1 MKKIFTLL
9 LIFMATMISAQAQ
22 FEQGVKY
29 VSASAS
35 GFGLSYSSNER
46 FRFGLDANAG
56 YFLSDCFMLHA
67 TAGYE
72 HKRNLDDVR
81 IGAGARYYFDQ
92 CGIYLGAGAEYNHFT
107 KKNNDVMIPLTV
119 GYAFFLNQY
128 ITLEPS
134 IYYKMSLHDFGG
146 NSTFGASIGLGFYF

>member
-1 MKKIFTLL
+1 MKKILSLL
-9 LIFMATMISAQAQ
+9 LVFMTSMTSAHAQ
-22 FEQGVKY
+22 FERGVKY
-29 VSASAS
+29 VGASAS
-35 GFGLSYSSNER
+35 GLGFSYSSNEK
-46 FRFGLDANAG
+46 FRLGLDAHAG
-56 YFLSDCFMLHA
+56 YFVADCLMLNA

-107 KKNNDVMIPLTV
+107 KKNNALMIPLSV
-119 GYAFFLNQY
+119 GYAFFLNQF

-134 IYYKMSLHDFGG
+134 LYYKMSLHDFGG
-146 NSTFGASIGLGFYF
+146 NSTFGASIGLGVYF

>member
-1 MKKIFTLL
+1 
-9 LIFMATMISAQAQ
+9 
-22 FEQGVKY
+22 
-29 VSASAS
+29 
-35 GFGLSYSSNER
+35 
-46 FRFGLDANAG
+46 
-56 YFLSDCFMLHA
+56 MLNA

-107 KKNNDVMIPLTV
+107 KKNNDLMIPLSV
-119 GYAFFLNQY
+119 GYAFFLNQF

-134 IYYKMSLHDFGG
+134 LYYKMSLHDFGG
-146 NSTFGASIGLGFYF
+146 NSTLGASIGLGVYF